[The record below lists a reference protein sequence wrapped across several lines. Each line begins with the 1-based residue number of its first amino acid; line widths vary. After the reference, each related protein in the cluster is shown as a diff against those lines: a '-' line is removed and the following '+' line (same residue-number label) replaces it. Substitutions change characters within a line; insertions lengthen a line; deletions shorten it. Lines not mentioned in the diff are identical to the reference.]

1 MHNPNFLPQRFID
14 KYASKYVL
22 RYKVVFLALW
32 LGCTGLFL
40 LFKVNYDKYKDL
52 RLMPK
57 VHMSKKEVVAS
68 SNKKNLQSIM
78 SFKIFVESLEK
89 SMPYESVEI
98 NEKQIK
104 LNLTAKDRDEFI
116 KIIDFVENKIG
127 CKIIFLSPVNNEME
141 ENRFQLIV
149 EK

>member
-1 MHNPNFLPQRFID
+1 MHNPNFLPQKFID
-14 KYASKYVL
+14 KYTLKYVL
-22 RYKVVFLALW
+22 IYKAVFLVLW

-40 LFKVNYDKYKDL
+40 LFMVNYDKYNHLKL
-52 RLMPK
+52 IPK
-57 VHMSKKEVVAS
+57 VHSSKKEGVALS
-68 SNKKNLQSIM
+68 SKKNLQSIT
-78 SFKIFVESLEK
+78 SFQIFVESLEK
-89 SMPYESVEI
+89 DILYESVEI

-104 LNLTAKDRDEFI
+104 LNLTAKDKDEFM
-116 KIIDFVENKIG
+116 KIIDFVENKSG